1 MTRIHAWANIPS
13 LAHIQAHLA
22 QHPDSQHLIFCLP
35 DNHVIPPWQPEN
47 EQQHALAQ
55 AWQEATRCLV
65 YDAVNY
71 IRQWQPETDLWLLP
85 PHAASHLHEH
95 FPQPEN
101 IIWHTAPIAQ
111 QPAQPLKAWQQPPQ
125 RQPCPFVQIS
135 DLGIKGDAAAQRAR
149 LKTQFP
155 PHVLIIG
162 AGIAGAAT
170 AHECATRGARVTVL
184 EAHAPA
190 QAASGNQQGLLYAKI
205 SPHATAQTE
214 LLLAGYGYTR
224 RLLQRLFPQQQ
235 NWGASGVLHLNHNES
250 ETQRNAQ
257 LAQNP
262 HYQHLYRP
270 VSPAQASQIA
280 GIPIAQSGLYWQQGA
295 WLNPPA
301 LIHALLRHPNITL
314 HRHTPAHSIHHSG
327 EQWHVHTPNGI
338 FSGSHIVFCTGA
350 DNAHTPIIQHYP
362 FQIIRGQ
369 TSIAPATQGSL
380 KLKTALSAA
389 SYISPAWQGEHCYG
403 ATFAPNNPSRQWQH
417 ADEAANRQALAQLSP
432 YLAQQFADYYAAQP
446 IGQPENEFEPSS
458 NQPNH
463 LGSLKTQRQPE
474 NAQSEHNE
482 FQPNAAEPHFAH
494 LGSLKTSATS
504 FNEANAQRQPE
515 NQHNELPQSQSNPNH
530 LGSLKMS
537 EANFGEAKTSATN
550 SNEAQSHPQKQP
562 ENEFDPIPN
571 QPTHSSSL
579 KPNAAN
585 PNKTHPKGHTAI
597 RCDCHDHLPA
607 VGAISDPAALR
618 TTYAAYAL
626 DKNYRV
632 ATPCPYLPNAYTN
645 TAHGSRGL
653 ATAPICAA
661 EIAAQICHT
670 PRPLSERLRQALNPN
685 RLIIRQ
691 IIRSKT

>member
-1 MTRIHAWANIPS
+1 MRPHRTHHDMTHHTHAWANIPT
-13 LAHIQAHLA
+13 LAQIQSHLA
-22 QHPDSQHLIFCLP
+22 AHPDSRHLIFCLP
-35 DNHVIPPWQPEN
+35 ANHVIPQWQPEN
-47 EQQHALAQ
+47 EQQQPLAQ
-55 AWQEATRCLV
+55 AWQEATRCLAH
-65 YDAVNY
+65 DAVNY

-85 PHAASHLHEH
+85 PYAARHLHEH

-101 IIWHTAPIAQ
+101 IIWHTPPVAQ
-111 QPAQPLKAWQQPPQ
+111 QPAPPRQAWQQPPT
-125 RQPCPFVQIS
+125 RQS
-135 DLGIKGDAAAQRAR
+135 ETNTTAQ
-149 LKTQFP
+149 

-190 QAASGNQQGLLYAKI
+190 QAASGNRQGLLYAKI
-205 SPHATAQTE
+205 SPHPTAQTE

-224 RLLQRLFPQQQ
+224 RLLQRLLPMQQS
-235 NWGASGVLHLNHNES
+235 WGASGVLHLNHNPS

-257 LAQNP
+257 LAQNQ

-280 GIPIAQSGLYWQQGA
+280 GIPIAQSGLYWQHGA

-314 HRHTPAHSIHHSG
+314 HPHTKAQSIHHSG
-327 EQWHVHTPNGI
+327 NQWHVHTPNGI

-369 TSIAPATQGSL
+369 TSIAPATKGSL

-403 ATFAPNNPSRQWQH
+403 ATFAPNNPSRDWH
-417 ADEAANRQALAQLSP
+417 AEDEARNRQALAQLSP
-432 YLAQQFADYYAAQP
+432 YLAQQFADYYAAHP
-446 IGQPENEFEPSS
+446 IRQPENECSEFRQNVNEPS
-458 NQPNH
+458 H
-463 LGSLKTQRQPE
+463 DYLGSLKTQRQPE
-474 NAQSEHNE
+474 NEYNKFPRNQTPCKPNQAQ
-482 FQPNAAEPHFAH
+482 
-494 LGSLKTSATS
+494 
-504 FNEANAQRQPE
+504 AQLLRQPE
-515 NQHNELPQSQSNPNH
+515 NER
-530 LGSLKMS
+530 
-537 EANFGEAKTSATN
+537 
-550 SNEAQSHPQKQP
+550 
-562 ENEFDPIPN
+562 NEFP
-571 QPTHSSSL
+571 Q
-579 KPNAAN
+579 
-585 PNKTHPKGHTAI
+585 KGHTAT

-607 VGAISDPAALR
+607 VGAISNPTALR

-626 DKNYRV
+626 DKNYRI
-632 ATPCPYLPNAYTN
+632 ATPSPDLPNAN
-645 TAHGSRGL
+645 ANPPHRSRGL
-653 ATAPICAA
+653 ATAPLCAA

-691 IIRSKT
+691 IIRSKTNPQPQP

>member
-1 MTRIHAWANIPS
+1 MTHPIHAWANIPS
-13 LAHIQAHLA
+13 LAQIQTHLA
-22 QHPDSQHLIFCLP
+22 AHPNSQHLIFCLP
-35 DNHVIPPWQPEN
+35 ANHVIPQWQPEN
-47 EQQHALAQ
+47 PSQQPLAQ
-55 AWQEATRCLV
+55 AWQEATRCLAH
-65 YDAVNY
+65 DAVNY

-95 FPQPEN
+95 FPQPEH
-101 IIWHTAPIAQ
+101 IIWHTPPIAQ
-111 QPAQPLKAWQQPPQ
+111 QPAQPLKAWQQPPA
-125 RQPCPFVQIS
+125 RQPETDTTAP
-135 DLGIKGDAAAQRAR
+135 L
-149 LKTQFP
+149 
-155 PHVLIIG
+155 HVIIIG

-205 SPHATAQTE
+205 SPHLTAQTE
-214 LLLAGYGYTR
+214 LLFAGYGYTR

-257 LAQNP
+257 LAQNQ

-270 VSPAQASQIA
+270 VSAAQASQIA

-314 HRHTPAHSIHHSG
+314 HRHTPAQSIHHSHN
-327 EQWHVHTPNGI
+327 QWHVHTPSGI

-350 DNAHTPIIQHYP
+350 DNAHTPLIRHYP

-403 ATFAPNNPSRQWQH
+403 ATFAPNNPSRDWH
-417 ADEAANRQALAQLSP
+417 AEDEVRNRQALTQLSP
-432 YLAQQFADYYAAQP
+432 YLAQQFADYYAAHP
-446 IGQPENEFEPSS
+446 IRQPENERSEFQS
-458 NQPNH
+458 NQNEYNEFPHNSNEPNH
-463 LGSLKTQRQPE
+463 
-474 NAQSEHNE
+474 
-482 FQPNAAEPHFAH
+482 AH
-494 LGSLKTSATS
+494 LGSLKTSTANPSEAQTQPLGQPENQY
-504 FNEANAQRQPE
+504 NEFPQSQSNLPHLGSLETQRQPE
-515 NQHNELPQSQSNPNH
+515 NEYNEFQSNQNEYNEFPHNSNEPSHAH
-530 LGSLKMS
+530 LGSLKTS
-537 EANFGEAKTSATN
+537 TANP
-550 SNEAQSHPQKQP
+550 NETQTHPQRQP
-562 ENEFDPIPN
+562 EN
-571 QPTHSSSL
+571 
-579 KPNAAN
+579 KPNEFRRSQN
-585 PNKTHPKGHTAI
+585 EYNKFTQKGHTAT

-607 VGAISDPAALR
+607 VGAISDPTALR

-626 DKNYRV
+626 DKNYRI

-653 ATAPICAA
+653 ATAPLCAA

>member
-1 MTRIHAWANIPS
+1 MRPHRTHHDMTHHTHAWANIPT
-13 LAHIQAHLA
+13 LAQIQSHLA
-22 QHPDSQHLIFCLP
+22 AHPDSRHLIFCLP
-35 DNHVIPPWQPEN
+35 ANHVIPQWQPEN
-47 EQQHALAQ
+47 EQQQPLAQ
-55 AWQEATRCLV
+55 AWQEATRCLAH
-65 YDAVNY
+65 DAVNY

-85 PHAASHLHEH
+85 PYAARHLHEH

-101 IIWHTAPIAQ
+101 IIWHTPPVAQ
-111 QPAQPLKAWQQPPQ
+111 QPAPPRQAWQQPPT
-125 RQPCPFVQIS
+125 RQS
-135 DLGIKGDAAAQRAR
+135 ETNTTAQ
-149 LKTQFP
+149 

-190 QAASGNQQGLLYAKI
+190 QAASGNRQGLLYAKI
-205 SPHATAQTE
+205 SPHPTAQTE

-224 RLLQRLFPQQQ
+224 RLLQRLLPMQQS
-235 NWGASGVLHLNHNES
+235 WGASGVLHLNHNPS

-257 LAQNP
+257 LAQNQ

-280 GIPIAQSGLYWQQGA
+280 GIPIAQSGLYWQHGA

-314 HRHTPAHSIHHSG
+314 HPHTKAQSIHHSG
-327 EQWHVHTPNGI
+327 NQWHVHTPNGI

-369 TSIAPATQGSL
+369 TSIAPATKGSL

-403 ATFAPNNPSRQWQH
+403 ATFAPNNPSRDWH
-417 ADEAANRQALAQLSP
+417 AEDEARNRQALAQLSP
-432 YLAQQFADYYAAQP
+432 YLAQQFADYYAAHP
-446 IGQPENEFEPSS
+446 IRQPENECSEFRQNVNEPS
-458 NQPNH
+458 H
-463 LGSLKTQRQPE
+463 DYLGSLKTQRQPE
-474 NAQSEHNE
+474 NEYNKFPRNQTPCKPNQAQ
-482 FQPNAAEPHFAH
+482 
-494 LGSLKTSATS
+494 
-504 FNEANAQRQPE
+504 AQLLRQPE
-515 NQHNELPQSQSNPNH
+515 NER
-530 LGSLKMS
+530 
-537 EANFGEAKTSATN
+537 
-550 SNEAQSHPQKQP
+550 
-562 ENEFDPIPN
+562 NEFP
-571 QPTHSSSL
+571 Q
-579 KPNAAN
+579 
-585 PNKTHPKGHTAI
+585 KGHTAT

-607 VGAISDPAALR
+607 VGAISNPTALR

-626 DKNYRV
+626 DKNYRI
-632 ATPCPYLPNAYTN
+632 ATPCPYLPNAYAN

-661 EIAAQICHT
+661 EIAAQICHA

-691 IIRSKT
+691 IIRSKNHP

>member
-1 MTRIHAWANIPS
+1 MRPHRTHHDMTHHTHAWANIPT
-13 LAHIQAHLA
+13 LAQIQSHLA
-22 QHPDSQHLIFCLP
+22 AHPDSRHLIFCLP
-35 DNHVIPPWQPEN
+35 ANHVIPQWQPEN
-47 EQQHALAQ
+47 EQQQPLAQ
-55 AWQEATRCLV
+55 AWQEATRCLAH
-65 YDAVNY
+65 DAVNY

-85 PHAASHLHEH
+85 PYAARHLHEH

-101 IIWHTAPIAQ
+101 IIWHTPPVAQ
-111 QPAQPLKAWQQPPQ
+111 QPAPPRQAWQQPPT
-125 RQPCPFVQIS
+125 RQS
-135 DLGIKGDAAAQRAR
+135 ETNTTAQ
-149 LKTQFP
+149 

-205 SPHATAQTE
+205 SPHPTAQTE

-224 RLLQRLFPQQQ
+224 RLLQRLLPMQQS
-235 NWGASGVLHLNHNES
+235 WGASGVLHLNHNPS

-257 LAQNP
+257 LAQNQ

-280 GIPIAQSGLYWQQGA
+280 GIPIAQSGLYWQHGA

-314 HRHTPAHSIHHSG
+314 HPHTKAQSIHHSG
-327 EQWHVHTPNGI
+327 NQWHVHTPNGI

-369 TSIAPATQGSL
+369 TSIAPATKGSL

-403 ATFAPNNPSRQWQH
+403 ATFAPNNPSRDWQTE
-417 ADEAANRQALAQLSP
+417 DEARNRQALAQLSP
-432 YLAQQFADYYAAQP
+432 YLAQQFADYYAAHP
-446 IGQPENEFEPSS
+446 IRQPENECSEFRQNVNEPS
-458 NQPNH
+458 H
-463 LGSLKTQRQPE
+463 DYLGSLKTQRQPE
-474 NAQSEHNE
+474 NEYNKFPRNQTPCKPNQAQ
-482 FQPNAAEPHFAH
+482 
-494 LGSLKTSATS
+494 
-504 FNEANAQRQPE
+504 AQLLRQPE
-515 NQHNELPQSQSNPNH
+515 NER
-530 LGSLKMS
+530 
-537 EANFGEAKTSATN
+537 
-550 SNEAQSHPQKQP
+550 
-562 ENEFDPIPN
+562 NEFP
-571 QPTHSSSL
+571 Q
-579 KPNAAN
+579 
-585 PNKTHPKGHTAI
+585 KGHTAT

-607 VGAISDPAALR
+607 VGAISNPTALR

-626 DKNYRV
+626 DKNYRI
-632 ATPCPYLPNAYTN
+632 ATPCPYLPNAYAN

-653 ATAPICAA
+653 ATAPLCAA

-691 IIRSKT
+691 IIRSKTNPQPQP

>member
-1 MTRIHAWANIPS
+1 MRSHRTHHDMTHHTHAWANIPS
-13 LAHIQAHLA
+13 LAQIQAHLTA
-22 QHPDSQHLIFCLP
+22 HPDSRHLIFCLP
-35 DNHVIPPWQPEN
+35 ANHVIPQWQPEN
-47 EQQHALAQ
+47 EQQQPLAQ
-55 AWQEATRCLV
+55 AWQEATRCLAH
-65 YDAVNY
+65 DAVNY

-85 PHAASHLHEH
+85 PYAARHLHEH

-101 IIWHTAPIAQ
+101 IIWHTPPVAQ
-111 QPAQPLKAWQQPPQ
+111 QPAPPRQAWQQPPT
-125 RQPCPFVQIS
+125 RQS
-135 DLGIKGDAAAQRAR
+135 ETNTTAQ
-149 LKTQFP
+149 

-190 QAASGNQQGLLYAKI
+190 QAASGNRQGLLYAKI
-205 SPHATAQTE
+205 SPHPTAQTE

-224 RLLQRLFPQQQ
+224 RLLQRLLPMQQS
-235 NWGASGVLHLNHNES
+235 WGASGVLHLNHNPS

-257 LAQNP
+257 LAQNQ

-280 GIPIAQSGLYWQQGA
+280 GIPIAQSGLYWQHGA

-314 HRHTPAHSIHHSG
+314 HPHTKAQSIHHSG
-327 EQWHVHTPNGI
+327 NQWHVHTPNGI

-369 TSIAPATQGSL
+369 TSIAPATKGSL

-403 ATFAPNNPSRQWQH
+403 ATFSPNNPSRDWH
-417 ADEAANRQALAQLSP
+417 AEDEARNRQALAQLSP
-432 YLAQQFADYYAAQP
+432 YLAQQFADYYAAHP
-446 IGQPENEFEPSS
+446 IRQPENECSEFRQNVNEPS
-458 NQPNH
+458 H
-463 LGSLKTQRQPE
+463 DYLGSLKTQRQPE
-474 NAQSEHNE
+474 NEYNKFPRNQTPCKPNQAQ
-482 FQPNAAEPHFAH
+482 
-494 LGSLKTSATS
+494 
-504 FNEANAQRQPE
+504 AQLLRQPE
-515 NQHNELPQSQSNPNH
+515 NER
-530 LGSLKMS
+530 
-537 EANFGEAKTSATN
+537 
-550 SNEAQSHPQKQP
+550 
-562 ENEFDPIPN
+562 NEFP
-571 QPTHSSSL
+571 Q
-579 KPNAAN
+579 
-585 PNKTHPKGHTAI
+585 KGHTAT

-607 VGAISDPAALR
+607 VGAISNPTALR

-626 DKNYRV
+626 DKNYRI
-632 ATPCPYLPNAYTN
+632 ATPCPYLPNAYAN

-653 ATAPICAA
+653 ATAPLCAA

-691 IIRSKT
+691 IIRSKTNPQPQP

>member
-1 MTRIHAWANIPS
+1 MRPHRTHHDMTHHTHAWANIPT
-13 LAHIQAHLA
+13 LAQIQSHLA
-22 QHPDSQHLIFCLP
+22 AHPDSRHLIFCLP
-35 DNHVIPPWQPEN
+35 ANHVIPQWQPEN
-47 EQQHALAQ
+47 EQQQPLAQ
-55 AWQEATRCLV
+55 AWQEATRCLAH
-65 YDAVNY
+65 DAVNY

-95 FPQPEN
+95 FPQPEH
-101 IIWHTAPIAQ
+101 IIWHTPPIAQ
-111 QPAQPLKAWQQPPQ
+111 QPAPPLQAWQQPPT
-125 RQPCPFVQIS
+125 RQPETDTTAP
-135 DLGIKGDAAAQRAR
+135 L
-149 LKTQFP
+149 
-155 PHVLIIG
+155 HVIIIG

-184 EAHAPA
+184 EAHAHA

-205 SPHATAQTE
+205 SPHLTAQTE

-224 RLLQRLFPQQQ
+224 RLLQRLLPQQQ
-235 NWGASGVLHLNHNES
+235 SWGASGVLHLNHNES

-257 LAQNP
+257 LAQNQ

-301 LIHALLRHPNITL
+301 LIRTLLRHPNITL
-314 HRHTPAHSIHHSG
+314 HSHTKAQSIHHSSN
-327 EQWHVHTPNGI
+327 QWHVRTPNGI

-403 ATFAPNNPSRQWQH
+403 ATFAPNNPSQDWH
-417 ADEAANRQALAQLSP
+417 AEDEASNRQALAQLSP
-432 YLAQQFADYYAAQP
+432 YLAQEFADYYAAHP
-446 IGQPENEFEPSS
+446 IRQPENECSEFRQNVNEPS
-458 NQPNH
+458 H
-463 LGSLKTQRQPE
+463 DYLGSLKTQRQPE
-474 NAQSEHNE
+474 NECNE
-482 FQPNAAEPHFAH
+482 FPQNQIAQNAFQSNSNEPNHAH
-494 LGSLKTSATS
+494 LGSLKTNTANP
-504 FNEANAQRQPE
+504 NETQTHPQRQPE
-515 NQHNELPQSQSNPNH
+515 NERSEFRRSQNEY
-530 LGSLKMS
+530 
-537 EANFGEAKTSATN
+537 
-550 SNEAQSHPQKQP
+550 
-562 ENEFDPIPN
+562 
-571 QPTHSSSL
+571 
-579 KPNAAN
+579 
-585 PNKTHPKGHTAI
+585 NKFTQKGHTAT

-607 VGAISDPAALR
+607 VGAISDPTALR

-626 DKNYRV
+626 DKNYRI

-653 ATAPICAA
+653 ATAPLCAA

-691 IIRSKT
+691 IVRGKK

>member
-1 MTRIHAWANIPS
+1 MHPHRTHHDMTHHTHAWANIPT
-13 LAHIQAHLA
+13 LAQIQSHLA
-22 QHPDSQHLIFCLP
+22 AHPDSRHLIFCLP
-35 DNHVIPPWQPEN
+35 ANHVIPQWQPEN
-47 EQQHALAQ
+47 EQQQPLAQ
-55 AWQEATRCLV
+55 AWQEATRCLAH
-65 YDAVNY
+65 DAVNY

-85 PHAASHLHEH
+85 PYAARHLHEH

-101 IIWHTAPIAQ
+101 IIWHTPPVAQ
-111 QPAQPLKAWQQPPQ
+111 QPAPPRQAWQQPPT
-125 RQPCPFVQIS
+125 RQS
-135 DLGIKGDAAAQRAR
+135 ETNTTAQ
-149 LKTQFP
+149 

-190 QAASGNQQGLLYAKI
+190 QAASGNRQGLLYAKI
-205 SPHATAQTE
+205 SPHPTAQTE

-224 RLLQRLFPQQQ
+224 RLLQRLLPMQQS
-235 NWGASGVLHLNHNES
+235 WGASGVLHLNHNPS

-257 LAQNP
+257 LAQNQ

-280 GIPIAQSGLYWQQGA
+280 GIPIAQSGLYWQHGA

-314 HRHTPAHSIHHSG
+314 HPHTKAQSIHHSG
-327 EQWHVHTPNGI
+327 NQWHVHTPNGI

-369 TSIAPATQGSL
+369 TSIAPATKGSL

-403 ATFAPNNPSRQWQH
+403 ATFAPNNPSRDWH
-417 ADEAANRQALAQLSP
+417 AEDEARNRQALAQLSP
-432 YLAQQFADYYAAQP
+432 YLAQQFADYYAAHP
-446 IGQPENEFEPSS
+446 IRQPENECSEFRQNVNEPS
-458 NQPNH
+458 H
-463 LGSLKTQRQPE
+463 DYLGSLKTQRQPE
-474 NAQSEHNE
+474 NEYNKFPRNQTPCKPNQAQ
-482 FQPNAAEPHFAH
+482 
-494 LGSLKTSATS
+494 
-504 FNEANAQRQPE
+504 AQLLRQPE
-515 NQHNELPQSQSNPNH
+515 NER
-530 LGSLKMS
+530 
-537 EANFGEAKTSATN
+537 
-550 SNEAQSHPQKQP
+550 
-562 ENEFDPIPN
+562 NEFP
-571 QPTHSSSL
+571 Q
-579 KPNAAN
+579 
-585 PNKTHPKGHTAI
+585 KGHTAT

-607 VGAISDPAALR
+607 VGAISNPTALR

-626 DKNYRV
+626 DKNYRI
-632 ATPCPYLPNAYTN
+632 ATPCPYLPNAYAN

-653 ATAPICAA
+653 ATAPLCAA

-691 IIRSKT
+691 IIRSKTNPQPQP

>member
-1 MTRIHAWANIPS
+1 MRPHRTHHDMTRHTHAWANIPT
-13 LAHIQAHLA
+13 LAQIQNHLA
-22 QHPDSQHLIFCLP
+22 AHPDSRHLIFCLP
-35 DNHVIPPWQPEN
+35 ANHVIPQWQPEN
-47 EQQHALAQ
+47 EQQQPLAQ
-55 AWQEATRCLV
+55 AWQEATRCLAH
-65 YDAVNY
+65 DAVNY

-85 PHAASHLHEH
+85 PYAARHLHEH

-101 IIWHTAPIAQ
+101 IIWHTPPVAQ
-111 QPAQPLKAWQQPPQ
+111 QPAPPRQAWQQPPT
-125 RQPCPFVQIS
+125 RQS
-135 DLGIKGDAAAQRAR
+135 ETNTTAQ
-149 LKTQFP
+149 

-190 QAASGNQQGLLYAKI
+190 QAASGNRQGLLYAKI
-205 SPHATAQTE
+205 SPHPTAQTE

-224 RLLQRLFPQQQ
+224 RLLQRLLPMQQS
-235 NWGASGVLHLNHNES
+235 WGASGVLHLNHNPS

-280 GIPIAQSGLYWQQGA
+280 GIPIAQSGLYWQHGA

-314 HRHTPAHSIHHSG
+314 HTHTPAQSIHHSHN
-327 EQWHVHTPNGI
+327 QWHVHTPNGI

-369 TSIAPATQGSL
+369 TSIAPATKGSL

-403 ATFAPNNPSRQWQH
+403 ATFAPNNPSRDWH
-417 ADEAANRQALAQLSP
+417 AEDEACNRQALAQLSP
-432 YLAQQFADYYAAQP
+432 YLAQQFADYYAAHP
-446 IGQPENEFEPSS
+446 IRQPENERSKFRRSQNECNEFPQ
-458 NQPNH
+458 NPN
-463 LGSLKTQRQPE
+463 TQ
-474 NAQSEHNE
+474 NE
-482 FQPNAAEPHFAH
+482 FQQNADKPSHAH
-494 LGSLKTSATS
+494 LGSLKTSGAHS
-504 FNEANAQRQPE
+504 NEAQPHPPLRQPE
-515 NQHNELPQSQSNPNH
+515 NEY
-530 LGSLKMS
+530 
-537 EANFGEAKTSATN
+537 
-550 SNEAQSHPQKQP
+550 
-562 ENEFDPIPN
+562 
-571 QPTHSSSL
+571 
-579 KPNAAN
+579 
-585 PNKTHPKGHTAI
+585 NKFPPKGHTAT

-607 VGAISDPAALR
+607 VGAISDPTALR

-626 DKNYRV
+626 DKNYRI

-653 ATAPICAA
+653 ATAPLCAA
-661 EIAAQICHT
+661 QIAAQICHT
-670 PRPLSERLRQALNPN
+670 PRPLSEPLRQALNPN

-691 IIRSKT
+691 IIRSKTNPQPHTQP

>member
-1 MTRIHAWANIPS
+1 MRPHRTHHDMTHHTHAWANIPT
-13 LAHIQAHLA
+13 LAQIQSHLA
-22 QHPDSQHLIFCLP
+22 AHPDSRHLIFCLP
-35 DNHVIPPWQPEN
+35 ANHVIPQWQAAAPS
-47 EQQHALAQ
+47 QHALAQ
-55 AWQEATRCLV
+55 AWQEATRCLAH
-65 YDAVNY
+65 DAVNY

-85 PHAASHLHEH
+85 PYAARHLHEH

-101 IIWHTAPIAQ
+101 IIWHTPPVAQ
-111 QPAQPLKAWQQPPQ
+111 QPAPPRQAWQQPPT
-125 RQPCPFVQIS
+125 RQS
-135 DLGIKGDAAAQRAR
+135 ETNTTAQ
-149 LKTQFP
+149 

-190 QAASGNQQGLLYAKI
+190 QAASGNRQGLLYAKI
-205 SPHATAQTE
+205 SPHPTAQTE

-224 RLLQRLFPQQQ
+224 RLLQRLLPMQQS
-235 NWGASGVLHLNHNES
+235 WGASGVLHLNHNPS

-257 LAQNP
+257 LAQNQ

-280 GIPIAQSGLYWQQGA
+280 GIPIAQSGLYWQHGA

-314 HRHTPAHSIHHSG
+314 HPHTKAQSIHHSG
-327 EQWHVHTPNGI
+327 NQWHVHTPNGI

-369 TSIAPATQGSL
+369 TSIAPATKGSL

-403 ATFAPNNPSRQWQH
+403 ATFAPNNPSRDWH
-417 ADEAANRQALAQLSP
+417 AEDEARNRQALAQLSP
-432 YLAQQFADYYAAQP
+432 YLAQQFADYYAAHP
-446 IGQPENEFEPSS
+446 IRQPENECSEFRQNVNEPS
-458 NQPNH
+458 H
-463 LGSLKTQRQPE
+463 DYLGSLKTQRQPE
-474 NAQSEHNE
+474 NEYNKFPRNQTPCKPNQAQ
-482 FQPNAAEPHFAH
+482 
-494 LGSLKTSATS
+494 
-504 FNEANAQRQPE
+504 AQLLRQPE
-515 NQHNELPQSQSNPNH
+515 NER
-530 LGSLKMS
+530 
-537 EANFGEAKTSATN
+537 
-550 SNEAQSHPQKQP
+550 
-562 ENEFDPIPN
+562 NEFP
-571 QPTHSSSL
+571 Q
-579 KPNAAN
+579 
-585 PNKTHPKGHTAI
+585 KGHTAT

-607 VGAISDPAALR
+607 VGAISNPTALR

-626 DKNYRV
+626 DKNYRI
-632 ATPCPYLPNAYTN
+632 ATPCPYLPNAYAN

-653 ATAPICAA
+653 ATAPLCAA

-691 IIRSKT
+691 IIRSKTNPQPQP

>member
-1 MTRIHAWANIPS
+1 MRSHRTHHDMTHHTHAWANIPS
-13 LAHIQAHLA
+13 LVQIQAHLTA
-22 QHPDSQHLIFCLP
+22 HPDSRHLIFCLP
-35 DNHVIPPWQPEN
+35 ANHVIPQWQPEN
-47 EQQHALAQ
+47 EQQQPLAQ
-55 AWQEATRCLV
+55 AWQEATRCLAH
-65 YDAVNY
+65 DAVNY

-85 PHAASHLHEH
+85 PYAARHLHEH

-101 IIWHTAPIAQ
+101 IIWHTPPVAQ
-111 QPAQPLKAWQQPPQ
+111 QPAPPRQAWQQPPT
-125 RQPCPFVQIS
+125 RQS
-135 DLGIKGDAAAQRAR
+135 ETNTTAQ
-149 LKTQFP
+149 

-190 QAASGNQQGLLYAKI
+190 QAASGNRQGLLYAKI
-205 SPHATAQTE
+205 SPHPTAQTE

-224 RLLQRLFPQQQ
+224 RLLQRLLPMQQS
-235 NWGASGVLHLNHNES
+235 WGASGVLHLNHNPS

-257 LAQNP
+257 LAQNQ

-280 GIPIAQSGLYWQQGA
+280 GIPIAQSGLYWQHGA

-314 HRHTPAHSIHHSG
+314 HPHTKAQSIHHSG
-327 EQWHVHTPNGI
+327 NQWHVHTPNGI

-369 TSIAPATQGSL
+369 TSIAPATKGSL

-403 ATFAPNNPSRQWQH
+403 ATFSPNNPSRDWH
-417 ADEAANRQALAQLSP
+417 AEDEARNRQALAQLSP
-432 YLAQQFADYYAAQP
+432 YLAQQFADYYAAHP
-446 IGQPENEFEPSS
+446 IRQPENECSEFRQNVNEPS
-458 NQPNH
+458 H
-463 LGSLKTQRQPE
+463 DYLGSLKTQRQPE
-474 NAQSEHNE
+474 NEYNKFPRNQTPCKPNQAQ
-482 FQPNAAEPHFAH
+482 
-494 LGSLKTSATS
+494 
-504 FNEANAQRQPE
+504 AQLLRQPE
-515 NQHNELPQSQSNPNH
+515 NER
-530 LGSLKMS
+530 
-537 EANFGEAKTSATN
+537 
-550 SNEAQSHPQKQP
+550 
-562 ENEFDPIPN
+562 NEFP
-571 QPTHSSSL
+571 Q
-579 KPNAAN
+579 
-585 PNKTHPKGHTAI
+585 KGHTAT

-626 DKNYRV
+626 DKNYRI

-653 ATAPICAA
+653 ATAPLC
-661 EIAAQICHT
+661 AAQIAAHICCT

-691 IIRSKT
+691 IIRSKTNPQPHTQS

>member
-1 MTRIHAWANIPS
+1 MRPHRTHHDMTHHTHAWANIPT
-13 LAHIQAHLA
+13 LAQIQNHLA
-22 QHPDSQHLIFCLP
+22 AHPDSRHLIFCLP
-35 DNHVIPPWQPEN
+35 ANHVIPQWQPEN
-47 EQQHALAQ
+47 GQQQPLAQ
-55 AWQEATRCLV
+55 AWQEATRCLAH
-65 YDAVNY
+65 DAVNY

-85 PHAASHLHEH
+85 PYAARHLHEH

-101 IIWHTAPIAQ
+101 IIWHTPPVAQ
-111 QPAQPLKAWQQPPQ
+111 QPAPPRQAWQQPPT
-125 RQPCPFVQIS
+125 RQS
-135 DLGIKGDAAAQRAR
+135 ETNTTAQ
-149 LKTQFP
+149 

-190 QAASGNQQGLLYAKI
+190 QAASGNRQGLLYAKI
-205 SPHATAQTE
+205 SPHPTAQTE

-224 RLLQRLFPQQQ
+224 RLLQRLLPMQQS
-235 NWGASGVLHLNHNES
+235 WGASGVLHLNHNPS

-257 LAQNP
+257 LAQNQ

-280 GIPIAQSGLYWQQGA
+280 GIPIAQSALYWQHGA

-314 HRHTPAHSIHHSG
+314 HPHTPAQSIHHSG
-327 EQWHVHTPNGI
+327 NQWHVHTPNGI

-369 TSIAPATQGSL
+369 TSIAPATKGSL

-403 ATFAPNNPSRQWQH
+403 ATFSPNNPSRDWH
-417 ADEAANRQALAQLSP
+417 AEDEARNRQALAQLSP
-432 YLAQQFADYYAAQP
+432 YLAQQFADYYAAHP
-446 IGQPENEFEPSS
+446 IRQPENECSEFRQNVNEPS
-458 NQPNH
+458 H
-463 LGSLKTQRQPE
+463 DYLGSLKTQRQPE
-474 NAQSEHNE
+474 NEYNKFPRNQTPCKPHQAQ
-482 FQPNAAEPHFAH
+482 
-494 LGSLKTSATS
+494 
-504 FNEANAQRQPE
+504 AQLLRQPE
-515 NQHNELPQSQSNPNH
+515 NDHNEC
-530 LGSLKMS
+530 
-537 EANFGEAKTSATN
+537 
-550 SNEAQSHPQKQP
+550 
-562 ENEFDPIPN
+562 
-571 QPTHSSSL
+571 
-579 KPNAAN
+579 
-585 PNKTHPKGHTAI
+585 HPKGHTAT

-626 DKNYRV
+626 DKNYRI
-632 ATPCPYLPNAYTN
+632 ATPCPYLPNAYAN

-653 ATAPICAA
+653 ATAPLCAA

-691 IIRSKT
+691 IIRSKTNPQPQP

>member
-1 MTRIHAWANIPS
+1 MRPHRTHHDMTHHTHAWANIPT
-13 LAHIQAHLA
+13 LAQIQSHLA
-22 QHPDSQHLIFCLP
+22 AHPDSRHLIFCLP
-35 DNHVIPPWQPEN
+35 ANHVIPQWQPEN
-47 EQQHALAQ
+47 EQQQPLAQ
-55 AWQEATRCLV
+55 AWQEATRCLAH
-65 YDAVNY
+65 DAVNY

-85 PHAASHLHEH
+85 PYAARHLHEH

-101 IIWHTAPIAQ
+101 IIWHTPPVAQ
-111 QPAQPLKAWQQPPQ
+111 QPAPPRQAWQQPPT
-125 RQPCPFVQIS
+125 RQS
-135 DLGIKGDAAAQRAR
+135 ETNTTAQ
-149 LKTQFP
+149 

-190 QAASGNQQGLLYAKI
+190 QAASGNRQGLLYAKI
-205 SPHATAQTE
+205 SPHPTAQTE

-224 RLLQRLFPQQQ
+224 RLLQRLLPMQQS
-235 NWGASGVLHLNHNES
+235 WGASGVLHLNHNPS

-257 LAQNP
+257 LAQNQ

-280 GIPIAQSGLYWQQGA
+280 GIPIAQSGLYWQHGA

-314 HRHTPAHSIHHSG
+314 HPHTKAQSIHHSG
-327 EQWHVHTPNGI
+327 NQWHVHTPNGI

-369 TSIAPATQGSL
+369 TSIAPATKGSL

-403 ATFAPNNPSRQWQH
+403 ATFSPNNPSRDWH
-417 ADEAANRQALAQLSP
+417 AEDEARNRQALAQLSP
-432 YLAQQFADYYAAQP
+432 YLAQQFADYYAAHP
-446 IGQPENEFEPSS
+446 IRQPENECSEFRQNVNEPS
-458 NQPNH
+458 H
-463 LGSLKTQRQPE
+463 DYLGSLKTQRQPE
-474 NAQSEHNE
+474 NEYNKFPRNQTPCKPNQAQ
-482 FQPNAAEPHFAH
+482 
-494 LGSLKTSATS
+494 
-504 FNEANAQRQPE
+504 AQLLRQPE
-515 NQHNELPQSQSNPNH
+515 NER
-530 LGSLKMS
+530 
-537 EANFGEAKTSATN
+537 
-550 SNEAQSHPQKQP
+550 
-562 ENEFDPIPN
+562 NEFP
-571 QPTHSSSL
+571 Q
-579 KPNAAN
+579 
-585 PNKTHPKGHTAI
+585 KGHTAT

-607 VGAISDPAALR
+607 VGAISNPTALR

-626 DKNYRV
+626 DKNYRI
-632 ATPCPYLPNAYTN
+632 ATPCPYLPNAYAN

-653 ATAPICAA
+653 ATAPLCAA

-691 IIRSKT
+691 IIRSKTNPQPQP

>member
-135 DLGIKGDAAAQRAR
+135 DLGIKGYAASQRAR
-149 LKTQFP
+149 LKTQSP

-224 RLLQRLFPQQQ
+224 RLLQHLFPQQQ
-235 NWGASGVLHLNHNES
+235 NWSASGVLHLNHNES

-270 VSPAQASQIA
+270 VSSAQASQIA

-369 TSIAPATQGSL
+369 TSIAPATEGSL

-403 ATFAPNNPSRQWQH
+403 ATFAPNNPSRLWQH

-446 IGQPENEFEPSS
+446 IGQPENEFEPSP
-458 NQPNH
+458 NQ
-463 LGSLKTQRQPE
+463 
-474 NAQSEHNE
+474 
-482 FQPNAAEPHFAH
+482 
-494 LGSLKTSATS
+494 
-504 FNEANAQRQPE
+504 
-515 NQHNELPQSQSNPNH
+515 PNH

-571 QPTHSSSL
+571 QPTHKSSL

-585 PNKTHPKGHTAI
+585 PNKTHPKGHTAT

-626 DKNYRV
+626 DKNYRI

>member
-135 DLGIKGDAAAQRAR
+135 DLGIKGYAAAQRAR
-149 LKTQFP
+149 LKTQSP

-184 EAHAPA
+184 EAHATA

-446 IGQPENEFEPSS
+446 IGQPENEFEPSP
-458 NQPNH
+458 NQ
-463 LGSLKTQRQPE
+463 
-474 NAQSEHNE
+474 
-482 FQPNAAEPHFAH
+482 
-494 LGSLKTSATS
+494 
-504 FNEANAQRQPE
+504 
-515 NQHNELPQSQSNPNH
+515 PNH

-585 PNKTHPKGHTAI
+585 PNKTHPKGHTAT

-626 DKNYRV
+626 DKNYRI

>member
-1 MTRIHAWANIPS
+1 MTPRIHAWASIPS
-13 LAHIQAHLA
+13 LAAIQAHLA
-22 QHPDSQHLIFCLP
+22 QYPDSQHLIFCLP
-35 DNHVIPPWQPEN
+35 ANHIIPQWQPEN
-47 EQQHALAQ
+47 ERSEFRRSQNEQSEFRRSQNEQNEFRRSQNATQQALAQ
-55 AWQEATRCLV
+55 AWQEATCCLV

-111 QPAQPLKAWQQPPQ
+111 QPAQPLKAWQQPPF

-135 DLGIKGDAAAQRAR
+135 DLGIKGYAAAQRAR
-149 LKTQFP
+149 LKTQSQ
-155 PHVLIIG
+155 PHVIIIG

-170 AHECATRGARVTVL
+170 AYECASRGARVTVL
-184 EAHAPA
+184 EASEPA

-205 SPHATAQTE
+205 SPHLTAQTE

-224 RLLQRLFPQQQ
+224 RLLKRLLPQQQ
-235 NWGASGVLHLNHNES
+235 SWRASGVLHLNHNES
-250 ETQRNAQ
+250 EAQRNAQ
-257 LAQNP
+257 LAQNQ

-270 VSPAQASQIA
+270 VSPSQASQIA
-280 GIPIAQSGLYWQQGA
+280 GIPIAQSGLYWQHGA

-301 LIHALLRHPNITL
+301 LICALLRQPNIAL
-314 HRHTPAHSIHHSG
+314 HQHTPAQSIHHRDG
-327 EQWHVHTPNGI
+327 QWHVQTPNGS

-350 DNAHTPIIQHYP
+350 DNEHIPIIQHYP

-369 TSIAPATQGSL
+369 TSVAPATEGSL

-403 ATFAPNNPSRQWQH
+403 ATFAPNDPSRNWQA
-417 ADEAANRQALAQLSP
+417 ADEARNRQELAQLSP
-432 YLAQQFADYYAAQP
+432 YLAQEFADYYAAHP
-446 IGQPENEFEPSS
+446 IRQPENERSEFRRSQNERNAFQQNPNS
-458 NQPNH
+458 NPNPTH
-463 LGSLKTQRQPE
+463 DSGSLKTQMQPE
-474 NAQSEHNE
+474 TQT
-482 FQPNAAEPHFAH
+482 PN
-494 LGSLKTSATS
+494 
-504 FNEANAQRQPE
+504 
-515 NQHNELPQSQSNPNH
+515 
-530 LGSLKMS
+530 
-537 EANFGEAKTSATN
+537 
-550 SNEAQSHPQKQP
+550 
-562 ENEFDPIPN
+562 
-571 QPTHSSSL
+571 
-579 KPNAAN
+579 
-585 PNKTHPKGHTAI
+585 HPKGHTAT

-607 VGAISDPAALR
+607 VGAISDPSALR
-618 TTYAAYAL
+618 QTYAAYAL
-626 DKNYRV
+626 DKNYRI
-632 ATPCPYLPNAYTN
+632 ATACPYLPNAYAN

-691 IIRSKT
+691 IVRGKK

>member
-1 MTRIHAWANIPS
+1 MEQTANIPCAPHRTHHDMTHHTHAWANIPT
-13 LAHIQAHLA
+13 LAQIQSHLA
-22 QHPDSQHLIFCLP
+22 AHPDSRHLIFCLP
-35 DNHVIPPWQPEN
+35 ANHVIPQWQAAAPS
-47 EQQHALAQ
+47 QHALAQ

-65 YDAVNY
+65 HDAVNY

-85 PHAASHLHEH
+85 PYAAHHLHEH

-101 IIWHTAPIAQ
+101 IIWHTPPVAQ
-111 QPAQPLKAWQQPPQ
+111 QPAPPRQAWQQPPT
-125 RQPCPFVQIS
+125 RQPETDTTAP
-135 DLGIKGDAAAQRAR
+135 L
-149 LKTQFP
+149 
-155 PHVLIIG
+155 HVIIIG

-205 SPHATAQTE
+205 SPHLTAQTE

-224 RLLQRLFPQQQ
+224 RLLQRLLPQQQ
-235 NWGASGVLHLNHNES
+235 SWGASGVLHLNHNPS

-257 LAQNP
+257 LAQNQ

-270 VSPAQASQIA
+270 VSPVQASQIA
-280 GIPIAQSGLYWQQGA
+280 GIPIAQSGLYWQHGA

-314 HRHTPAHSIHHSG
+314 HPHTPAQSIRHSG
-327 EQWHVHTPNGI
+327 NQWHVHTPNGI

-350 DNAHTPIIQHYP
+350 DNAHTPLIQHYP

-403 ATFAPNNPSRQWQH
+403 ATFSPNNPSRDWH
-417 ADEAANRQALAQLSP
+417 AEDEARNRQALAQLSP
-432 YLAQQFADYYAAQP
+432 YLAQQFADYYAAHP
-446 IGQPENEFEPSS
+446 IRQPENEC
-458 NQPNH
+458 
-463 LGSLKTQRQPE
+463 
-474 NAQSEHNE
+474 SE
-482 FQPNAAEPHFAH
+482 F
-494 LGSLKTSATS
+494 
-504 FNEANAQRQPE
+504 
-515 NQHNELPQSQSNPNH
+515 PQ
-530 LGSLKMS
+530 
-537 EANFGEAKTSATN
+537 
-550 SNEAQSHPQKQP
+550 
-562 ENEFDPIPN
+562 
-571 QPTHSSSL
+571 
-579 KPNAAN
+579 
-585 PNKTHPKGHTAI
+585 KGHTAI

-607 VGAISDPAALR
+607 VGAISNPTALR

-626 DKNYRV
+626 DKNYRI
-632 ATPCPYLPNAYTN
+632 ATPCPYLPNAYAN

-661 EIAAQICHT
+661 EIAAQICCT

-691 IIRSKT
+691 IIRSKTNPQPHTQP

>member
-1 MTRIHAWANIPS
+1 MRPHRTHHDMTHHTHAWANIPT
-13 LAHIQAHLA
+13 LAQIQSHLA
-22 QHPDSQHLIFCLP
+22 AHPDSRHLIFCLP
-35 DNHVIPPWQPEN
+35 ANHVIPQWQPEN
-47 EQQHALAQ
+47 EQQQPLAQ
-55 AWQEATRCLV
+55 AWQEATRCLAH
-65 YDAVNY
+65 DAVNY

-85 PHAASHLHEH
+85 PYAARHLHEH

-101 IIWHTAPIAQ
+101 IIWHTPPVAQ
-111 QPAQPLKAWQQPPQ
+111 QPAPPRQAWQQPPT
-125 RQPCPFVQIS
+125 RQS
-135 DLGIKGDAAAQRAR
+135 ETNTTAQ
-149 LKTQFP
+149 

-190 QAASGNQQGLLYAKI
+190 QAASGNRQGLLYAKI
-205 SPHATAQTE
+205 SPHPTAQTE

-224 RLLQRLFPQQQ
+224 RLLQRLLPMQQS
-235 NWGASGVLHLNHNES
+235 WGASGVLHLNHNPS

-257 LAQNP
+257 LAQNQ

-280 GIPIAQSGLYWQQGA
+280 GIPIAQSGLYWQHGA

-314 HRHTPAHSIHHSG
+314 HPHTKAQSIHHSG
-327 EQWHVHTPNGI
+327 NQWHVHTPNGI

-369 TSIAPATQGSL
+369 TSIAPATKGSL

-403 ATFAPNNPSRQWQH
+403 ATFAPNNPSRDWH
-417 ADEAANRQALAQLSP
+417 AEDEARNRQALAQLSP
-432 YLAQQFADYYAAQP
+432 YLAQQFADYYAAHP
-446 IGQPENEFEPSS
+446 IRQPENECSEFRQNVNEPS
-458 NQPNH
+458 H
-463 LGSLKTQRQPE
+463 DYLGSLKTQRQPE
-474 NAQSEHNE
+474 NEYNKFPRNQTPCKPNQAQ
-482 FQPNAAEPHFAH
+482 
-494 LGSLKTSATS
+494 
-504 FNEANAQRQPE
+504 AQLLRQPE
-515 NQHNELPQSQSNPNH
+515 NER
-530 LGSLKMS
+530 
-537 EANFGEAKTSATN
+537 
-550 SNEAQSHPQKQP
+550 
-562 ENEFDPIPN
+562 NEFP
-571 QPTHSSSL
+571 Q
-579 KPNAAN
+579 
-585 PNKTHPKGHTAI
+585 KGHTAT

-626 DKNYRV
+626 DKNYRI

-653 ATAPICAA
+653 ATAPLCAA

-691 IIRSKT
+691 IIRSKTNPQPQP

>member
-1 MTRIHAWANIPS
+1 MRPHRTHHDMTHHTHAWANIPT
-13 LAHIQAHLA
+13 LAQIQSHLA
-22 QHPDSQHLIFCLP
+22 AHPDSRHLIFCLP
-35 DNHVIPPWQPEN
+35 ANHVIPQWQPEN
-47 EQQHALAQ
+47 EQQQPLAQ
-55 AWQEATRCLV
+55 AWQEATRCLAH
-65 YDAVNY
+65 DAVNY

-85 PHAASHLHEH
+85 PYAARHLHEH

-101 IIWHTAPIAQ
+101 IIWHTPPVAQ
-111 QPAQPLKAWQQPPQ
+111 QPAPPRQAWQQPPT
-125 RQPCPFVQIS
+125 RQS
-135 DLGIKGDAAAQRAR
+135 ETNTTAQ
-149 LKTQFP
+149 

-190 QAASGNQQGLLYAKI
+190 QAASGNRQGLLYAKI
-205 SPHATAQTE
+205 SPHPTAQTE

-224 RLLQRLFPQQQ
+224 RLLQRLLPMQQS
-235 NWGASGVLHLNHNES
+235 WGASGVLHLNHNPS

-257 LAQNP
+257 LAQNQ

-280 GIPIAQSGLYWQQGA
+280 GIPIAQSGLYWQHGA

-314 HRHTPAHSIHHSG
+314 HPHTKAQSIHHSG
-327 EQWHVHTPNGI
+327 NQWHVHTPNGI

-350 DNAHTPIIQHYP
+350 DNAHTPLIQHYP

-403 ATFAPNNPSRQWQH
+403 ATFSPNNPSRDWH
-417 ADEAANRQALAQLSP
+417 AEDEARNRQALAQLSP
-432 YLAQQFADYYAAQP
+432 YLAQQFADYYAAHP
-446 IGQPENEFEPSS
+446 IRQPENKCSEFRRNVNEPS
-458 NQPNH
+458 H
-463 LGSLKTQRQPE
+463 DYLGSLKTQRQPE
-474 NAQSEHNE
+474 NEYNKFPRNQTPCEPNQAQ
-482 FQPNAAEPHFAH
+482 
-494 LGSLKTSATS
+494 
-504 FNEANAQRQPE
+504 AQLLRQPE
-515 NQHNELPQSQSNPNH
+515 NDHNEC
-530 LGSLKMS
+530 
-537 EANFGEAKTSATN
+537 
-550 SNEAQSHPQKQP
+550 
-562 ENEFDPIPN
+562 
-571 QPTHSSSL
+571 
-579 KPNAAN
+579 
-585 PNKTHPKGHTAI
+585 HPKGHTAT

-626 DKNYRV
+626 DKNYRI

-653 ATAPICAA
+653 ATAPLCAA
-661 EIAAQICHT
+661 EIAAQICCT

-691 IIRSKT
+691 IIRSKTNP

>member
-1 MTRIHAWANIPS
+1 MRPHRTHHDMTHHTHAWANIPT
-13 LAHIQAHLA
+13 LAQIQSHLA
-22 QHPDSQHLIFCLP
+22 AHPDSRHLIFCLP
-35 DNHVIPPWQPEN
+35 ANHVIPQWQAAAPS
-47 EQQHALAQ
+47 QHALAQ
-55 AWQEATRCLV
+55 AWQEATRCLAH
-65 YDAVNY
+65 DAVNY

-85 PHAASHLHEH
+85 PYAARHLHEH

-101 IIWHTAPIAQ
+101 IIWHTPPVAQ
-111 QPAQPLKAWQQPPQ
+111 QPAPPRQAWQQPPT
-125 RQPCPFVQIS
+125 RQS
-135 DLGIKGDAAAQRAR
+135 ETNTTAQ
-149 LKTQFP
+149 

-190 QAASGNQQGLLYAKI
+190 QAASGNRQGLLYAKI
-205 SPHATAQTE
+205 SPHPTAQTE

-224 RLLQRLFPQQQ
+224 RLLQRLLPMQQS
-235 NWGASGVLHLNHNES
+235 WGASGVLHLNHNPS

-257 LAQNP
+257 LAQNQ

-280 GIPIAQSGLYWQQGA
+280 GIPIAQRGLYWQHGA

-314 HRHTPAHSIHHSG
+314 HPHTKAQSIHHSG
-327 EQWHVHTPNGI
+327 NQWHVHTPNGI

-369 TSIAPATQGSL
+369 TSIAPATKGSL

-403 ATFAPNNPSRQWQH
+403 ATFAPNNPSRDWH
-417 ADEAANRQALAQLSP
+417 AEDEARNRQALAQLSP
-432 YLAQQFADYYAAQP
+432 YLAQQFADYYAAHP
-446 IGQPENEFEPSS
+446 IRQPENECSEFRQNVNEPS
-458 NQPNH
+458 H
-463 LGSLKTQRQPE
+463 DYLGSLKTQRQPE
-474 NAQSEHNE
+474 NEYNKFPRNQTPCKPNQAQ
-482 FQPNAAEPHFAH
+482 
-494 LGSLKTSATS
+494 
-504 FNEANAQRQPE
+504 AQLLRQPE
-515 NQHNELPQSQSNPNH
+515 NER
-530 LGSLKMS
+530 
-537 EANFGEAKTSATN
+537 
-550 SNEAQSHPQKQP
+550 
-562 ENEFDPIPN
+562 NEFP
-571 QPTHSSSL
+571 Q
-579 KPNAAN
+579 
-585 PNKTHPKGHTAI
+585 KGHTAT

-607 VGAISDPAALR
+607 VGAISNPTALR

-626 DKNYRV
+626 DKNYRI
-632 ATPCPYLPNAYTN
+632 ATPCPYLPNAYAN

-653 ATAPICAA
+653 ATAPLCAA

-691 IIRSKT
+691 IIRSKTNPQPHTQP

>member
-22 QHPDSQHLIFCLP
+22 QHPDSQHLIFCLT

-55 AWQEATRCLV
+55 AWQETTRCLV

-101 IIWHTAPIAQ
+101 IIWHTVPIAQ

-125 RQPCPFVQIS
+125 RQPYPFVQIS

-149 LKTQFP
+149 LKTQSP

-250 ETQRNAQ
+250 ETQRNTQ

-280 GIPIAQSGLYWQQGA
+280 GIPIAQNGLYWQQGA

-327 EQWHVHTPNGI
+327 EQWRVHTPNGI

-446 IGQPENEFEPSS
+446 IGQPENEFEP
-458 NQPNH
+458 
-463 LGSLKTQRQPE
+463 
-474 NAQSEHNE
+474 
-482 FQPNAAEPHFAH
+482 
-494 LGSLKTSATS
+494 
-504 FNEANAQRQPE
+504 
-515 NQHNELPQSQSNPNH
+515 
-530 LGSLKMS
+530 
-537 EANFGEAKTSATN
+537 
-550 SNEAQSHPQKQP
+550 
-562 ENEFDPIPN
+562 IPN

-585 PNKTHPKGHTAI
+585 PNKTHPKGHTAT

-626 DKNYRV
+626 DKNYRI

>member
-135 DLGIKGDAAAQRAR
+135 DLGIKGYAASQRAR
-149 LKTQFP
+149 LKTQSP

-224 RLLQRLFPQQQ
+224 RLLQHLFPQQQ
-235 NWGASGVLHLNHNES
+235 NWSASGVLHLNHNES

-270 VSPAQASQIA
+270 VSSAQASQIA

-403 ATFAPNNPSRQWQH
+403 ATFAPNNPSRLWQH

-446 IGQPENEFEPSS
+446 IGQPENEFEPSP
-458 NQPNH
+458 NQ
-463 LGSLKTQRQPE
+463 
-474 NAQSEHNE
+474 
-482 FQPNAAEPHFAH
+482 
-494 LGSLKTSATS
+494 
-504 FNEANAQRQPE
+504 
-515 NQHNELPQSQSNPNH
+515 PNH

-571 QPTHSSSL
+571 QPTHKSSL

-585 PNKTHPKGHTAI
+585 PNKTHPKGHTAT

-626 DKNYRV
+626 DKNYRI

-653 ATAPICAA
+653 ATAPLCAA

-691 IIRSKT
+691 IIRSKTNPQPHTQP

>member
-1 MTRIHAWANIPS
+1 MRPHRTHHDMTHHTHAWANIPT
-13 LAHIQAHLA
+13 LAQIQSHLA
-22 QHPDSQHLIFCLP
+22 AHPDSRHLIFCLP
-35 DNHVIPPWQPEN
+35 ANHVIPQWQPEN
-47 EQQHALAQ
+47 EQQQPLAQ
-55 AWQEATRCLV
+55 AWQEATRCLAH
-65 YDAVNY
+65 DAVNY

-85 PHAASHLHEH
+85 PYAARHLHEH

-101 IIWHTAPIAQ
+101 IIWHTPPVAQ
-111 QPAQPLKAWQQPPQ
+111 QPAPPRQAWQQPPT
-125 RQPCPFVQIS
+125 RQS
-135 DLGIKGDAAAQRAR
+135 ETNTTAQ
-149 LKTQFP
+149 

-190 QAASGNQQGLLYAKI
+190 QAASGNRQGLLYAKI
-205 SPHATAQTE
+205 SPHPTAQTE

-224 RLLQRLFPQQQ
+224 RLLQRLLPMQQS
-235 NWGASGVLHLNHNES
+235 WGASGVLHLNHNPS

-257 LAQNP
+257 LAQNQ

-280 GIPIAQSGLYWQQGA
+280 GIPIAQSGLYWQHGA

-314 HRHTPAHSIHHSG
+314 HPHTKAQSIHHSG
-327 EQWHVHTPNGI
+327 NQWHVHTPNGI

-369 TSIAPATQGSL
+369 TSIAPATKGSL

-403 ATFAPNNPSRQWQH
+403 ATFAPNNPSRDWH
-417 ADEAANRQALAQLSP
+417 AEDEARNRQALAQLSP
-432 YLAQQFADYYAAQP
+432 YLAQQFADYYAAHP
-446 IGQPENEFEPSS
+446 IRQPENECSEFRQNVNEPS
-458 NQPNH
+458 H
-463 LGSLKTQRQPE
+463 DYLGSLKTQRQPE
-474 NAQSEHNE
+474 NEYNKFPRNQTPCKPNQAQ
-482 FQPNAAEPHFAH
+482 
-494 LGSLKTSATS
+494 
-504 FNEANAQRQPE
+504 AQLLRQPE
-515 NQHNELPQSQSNPNH
+515 NER
-530 LGSLKMS
+530 
-537 EANFGEAKTSATN
+537 
-550 SNEAQSHPQKQP
+550 
-562 ENEFDPIPN
+562 NEFP
-571 QPTHSSSL
+571 Q
-579 KPNAAN
+579 
-585 PNKTHPKGHTAI
+585 KGHTAT

-607 VGAISDPAALR
+607 VGAISNPTALR

-626 DKNYRV
+626 DKNYRI
-632 ATPCPYLPNAYTN
+632 ATPCPYLPNAYAN

-653 ATAPICAA
+653 ATAPLCAA

-691 IIRSKT
+691 IIRSKTNPQPQP

>member
-1 MTRIHAWANIPS
+1 MTPRIHAWASIPS
-13 LAHIQAHLA
+13 LAAIQVHLA
-22 QHPDSQHLIFCLP
+22 QYPDSQHLIFCLP
-35 DNHVIPPWQPEN
+35 ENHIIPQWQPEN
-47 EQQHALAQ
+47 ERSEFRRSQNEQNEFQRSQNEQNEFQRSQNATQQALAQ
-55 AWQEATRCLV
+55 AWQEATCCLV

-111 QPAQPLKAWQQPPQ
+111 QPAQPLKAWQQPPF

-135 DLGIKGDAAAQRAR
+135 DLGIKGYAAAQRAR
-149 LKTQFP
+149 LKTQSQ
-155 PHVLIIG
+155 PHVIIIG

-170 AHECATRGARVTVL
+170 AYECASHGARVTVL
-184 EAHAPA
+184 EAGEPA

-205 SPHATAQTE
+205 SPHLTAQTE

-224 RLLQRLFPQQQ
+224 RLLQRLLPQQQ
-235 NWGASGVLHLNHNES
+235 SWCASGVLHLNHNES
-250 ETQRNAQ
+250 ETQRNAL
-257 LAQNP
+257 LAQNQ

-280 GIPIAQSGLYWQQGA
+280 GIPIAQSGLYWQHGV

-301 LIHALLRHPNITL
+301 LIRALLRQPNITL
-314 HRHTPAHSIHHSG
+314 HSHTPAQSIHHRDG
-327 EQWHVHTPNGI
+327 QWHVHTPNGI
-338 FSGSHIVFCTGA
+338 FTSSHIVFCTGA
-350 DNAHTPIIQHYP
+350 DNERTPIIQHYP

-369 TSIAPATQGSL
+369 TSIAPATEGSL

-403 ATFAPNNPSRQWQH
+403 ATFAPSDPSRNWQA
-417 ADEAANRQALAQLSP
+417 ADEACNRQEIAQLSP
-432 YLAQQFADYYAAQP
+432 YLAQEFADYYAAHP
-446 IGQPENEFEPSS
+446 IRQPENERSEFRRSQNERSEFSANQNSEP
-458 NQPNH
+458 NPIH
-463 LGSLKTQRQPE
+463 LSGSLKTQMQPE
-474 NAQSEHNE
+474 N
-482 FQPNAAEPHFAH
+482 
-494 LGSLKTSATS
+494 
-504 FNEANAQRQPE
+504 
-515 NQHNELPQSQSNPNH
+515 
-530 LGSLKMS
+530 
-537 EANFGEAKTSATN
+537 
-550 SNEAQSHPQKQP
+550 
-562 ENEFDPIPN
+562 
-571 QPTHSSSL
+571 
-579 KPNAAN
+579 
-585 PNKTHPKGHTAI
+585 HPKGHTAT

-607 VGAISDPAALR
+607 VGAISDPNALR

-626 DKNYRV
+626 DKNYRI
-632 ATPCPYLPNAYTN
+632 ATACPYLPNAYTN

-691 IIRSKT
+691 IVRGKK

>member
-1 MTRIHAWANIPS
+1 MRSHRTHHDMTHHTHAWANIPS
-13 LAHIQAHLA
+13 LVQIQAHLTA
-22 QHPDSQHLIFCLP
+22 HPDSRHLIFCLP
-35 DNHVIPPWQPEN
+35 ANHVIPQWQPEN
-47 EQQHALAQ
+47 EQQQPLAQ
-55 AWQEATRCLV
+55 AWQEATRCLAH
-65 YDAVNY
+65 DAVNY
-71 IRQWQPETDLWLLP
+71 IRQWQPETDLWLQP
-85 PHAASHLHEH
+85 PYAARHMHEH

-101 IIWHTAPIAQ
+101 IIWHTPPVAQ
-111 QPAQPLKAWQQPPQ
+111 QPAPPRQAWQQPPT
-125 RQPCPFVQIS
+125 RQS
-135 DLGIKGDAAAQRAR
+135 ETNTTAQ
-149 LKTQFP
+149 

-190 QAASGNQQGLLYAKI
+190 QAASGNRQGLLYAKI
-205 SPHATAQTE
+205 SPHPTAQTE

-224 RLLQRLFPQQQ
+224 RLLQRLLPMQQS
-235 NWGASGVLHLNHNES
+235 WGASGVLHLNHNPS

-257 LAQNP
+257 LAQNQ

-280 GIPIAQSGLYWQQGA
+280 GIPIAQSGLYWQHGA

-314 HRHTPAHSIHHSG
+314 HPHTKAQSIHHSG
-327 EQWHVHTPNGI
+327 NQWHVHTPNGI

-369 TSIAPATQGSL
+369 TSIAPATKGSL

-403 ATFAPNNPSRQWQH
+403 ATFSPNNPSRDWH
-417 ADEAANRQALAQLSP
+417 AEDEARNRQALAQLSP
-432 YLAQQFADYYAAQP
+432 YLAQQFADYYAAHP
-446 IGQPENEFEPSS
+446 IRQPENECSEFRQNVNEPS
-458 NQPNH
+458 H
-463 LGSLKTQRQPE
+463 DYLGSLKTQRQPE
-474 NAQSEHNE
+474 NEYNKFPRNQTPCKPNQAQ
-482 FQPNAAEPHFAH
+482 
-494 LGSLKTSATS
+494 
-504 FNEANAQRQPE
+504 AQLLRQPE
-515 NQHNELPQSQSNPNH
+515 NER
-530 LGSLKMS
+530 
-537 EANFGEAKTSATN
+537 
-550 SNEAQSHPQKQP
+550 
-562 ENEFDPIPN
+562 NEFP
-571 QPTHSSSL
+571 Q
-579 KPNAAN
+579 
-585 PNKTHPKGHTAI
+585 KGHTAT

-607 VGAISDPAALR
+607 VGAISNPTALR

-626 DKNYRV
+626 DKNYRI
-632 ATPCPYLPNAYTN
+632 ATPCPYLPNAYAN

-691 IIRSKT
+691 IIRSKTNPQPQP

>member
-1 MTRIHAWANIPS
+1 MRPHRTHHDMTHHTHAWANIPT
-13 LAHIQAHLA
+13 LAQIQSHLA
-22 QHPDSQHLIFCLP
+22 AHPDSRHLIFCLP
-35 DNHVIPPWQPEN
+35 ANHVIPQWQPEN
-47 EQQHALAQ
+47 EQQQPLAQ
-55 AWQEATRCLV
+55 AWQDPPRSWARESFTS
-65 YDAVNY
+65 

-85 PHAASHLHEH
+85 PYAARHLHEH

-101 IIWHTAPIAQ
+101 IIWHTPPVAQ
-111 QPAQPLKAWQQPPQ
+111 QPAPPRQAWQQPPT
-125 RQPCPFVQIS
+125 RQS
-135 DLGIKGDAAAQRAR
+135 ETNTTAQ
-149 LKTQFP
+149 

-190 QAASGNQQGLLYAKI
+190 QAASGNRQGLLYAKI
-205 SPHATAQTE
+205 SPHPTAQTE

-224 RLLQRLFPQQQ
+224 RLLQRLLPMQQS
-235 NWGASGVLHLNHNES
+235 WGASGVLHLNHNPS

-257 LAQNP
+257 LAQNQ

-280 GIPIAQSGLYWQQGA
+280 GIPIAQSGLYWQHGA

-314 HRHTPAHSIHHSG
+314 HPHTKAQSIHHSG
-327 EQWHVHTPNGI
+327 NQWHVHTPNGI

-369 TSIAPATQGSL
+369 TSIAPATKGSL

-403 ATFAPNNPSRQWQH
+403 ATFAPNNPSRDWH
-417 ADEAANRQALAQLSP
+417 AEDEARNRQALAQLSP
-432 YLAQQFADYYAAQP
+432 YLAQQFADYYAAHP
-446 IGQPENEFEPSS
+446 IRQPENECSEFRQNVNEPS
-458 NQPNH
+458 H
-463 LGSLKTQRQPE
+463 DYLGSLKTQRQPE
-474 NAQSEHNE
+474 NEYNKFPRNQTPCKPNQAQ
-482 FQPNAAEPHFAH
+482 
-494 LGSLKTSATS
+494 
-504 FNEANAQRQPE
+504 AQLLRQPE
-515 NQHNELPQSQSNPNH
+515 NER
-530 LGSLKMS
+530 
-537 EANFGEAKTSATN
+537 
-550 SNEAQSHPQKQP
+550 
-562 ENEFDPIPN
+562 NEFP
-571 QPTHSSSL
+571 Q
-579 KPNAAN
+579 
-585 PNKTHPKGHTAI
+585 KGHTAT

-607 VGAISDPAALR
+607 VGAISNPTALR

-626 DKNYRV
+626 DKNYRI
-632 ATPCPYLPNAYTN
+632 ATPCPYLPNAYAN

-653 ATAPICAA
+653 ATAPLCAA

-691 IIRSKT
+691 IIRSKTNPQPQP

>member
-1 MTRIHAWANIPS
+1 MAHPIHAWANIPT
-13 LAHIQAHLA
+13 LAQIQTHLA
-22 QHPDSQHLIFCLP
+22 THPDSQHLIFCLP
-35 DNHVIPPWQPEN
+35 ANHVISQWQPEN
-47 EQQHALAQ
+47 EQQQPLAQ

-65 YDAVNY
+65 HDAVNY

-85 PHAASHLHEH
+85 SHAASHLHEH

-111 QPAQPLKAWQQPPQ
+111 QPAQPRQAWQQPPQ
-125 RQPCPFVQIS
+125 RQQENDNPNPS
-135 DLGIKGDAAAQRAR
+135 
-149 LKTQFP
+149 TP

-205 SPHATAQTE
+205 SPHLTAQTE

-314 HRHTPAHSIHHSG
+314 HPHTPAQSIRHSG
-327 EQWHVHTPNGI
+327 NQWHVHTPNGI

-369 TSIAPATQGSL
+369 TSITPATQGSL

-403 ATFAPNNPSRQWQH
+403 ATFAPNNPSRQWQT

-432 YLAQQFADYYAAQP
+432 YLAQQFADYYAQHP
-446 IGQPENEFEPSS
+446 IRQPENECSEFRQNVNEPSYDY
-458 NQPNH
+458 

-474 NAQSEHNE
+474 NECNE
-482 FQPNAAEPHFAH
+482 FPQNQIAQNAFQSNSNEPNHAH
-494 LGSLKTSATS
+494 LGSLKTNTANP
-504 FNEANAQRQPE
+504 NETQTHPQRQPE
-515 NQHNELPQSQSNPNH
+515 NERSEFRRSQNEY
-530 LGSLKMS
+530 
-537 EANFGEAKTSATN
+537 
-550 SNEAQSHPQKQP
+550 
-562 ENEFDPIPN
+562 
-571 QPTHSSSL
+571 
-579 KPNAAN
+579 
-585 PNKTHPKGHTAI
+585 NKFTQKGHAAT

-607 VGAISDPAALR
+607 VGAISDPTALH

-626 DKNYRV
+626 DKNYRI

-653 ATAPICAA
+653 ATAPLCAA

>member
-1 MTRIHAWANIPS
+1 MRSHRTHHDMTHHTHAWANIPS
-13 LAHIQAHLA
+13 LVQIQAHLTA
-22 QHPDSQHLIFCLP
+22 HPDSRHLIFCLP
-35 DNHVIPPWQPEN
+35 ANHVIPQWQPEN
-47 EQQHALAQ
+47 EQQQPLAQ
-55 AWQEATRCLV
+55 AWQEATRCLAH
-65 YDAVNY
+65 DAVNY

-85 PHAASHLHEH
+85 PYAARHLHEH

-101 IIWHTAPIAQ
+101 IIWHTPPVAQ
-111 QPAQPLKAWQQPPQ
+111 QPAPPRQAWQQPPT
-125 RQPCPFVQIS
+125 RQS
-135 DLGIKGDAAAQRAR
+135 ETNTTAQ
-149 LKTQFP
+149 

-190 QAASGNQQGLLYAKI
+190 QAASGNRQGLLYAKI
-205 SPHATAQTE
+205 SPHPTAQTE

-224 RLLQRLFPQQQ
+224 RLLQRLLPMQQS
-235 NWGASGVLHLNHNES
+235 WGASGVLHLNHNPS

-257 LAQNP
+257 LAQNQ

-280 GIPIAQSGLYWQQGA
+280 GIPIAQSGLYWQHGA

-314 HRHTPAHSIHHSG
+314 HPHTKAQSIHHSG
-327 EQWHVHTPNGI
+327 NQWHVHTPNGI

-369 TSIAPATQGSL
+369 TSIAPATKGSL

-403 ATFAPNNPSRQWQH
+403 ATFAPNNPSRDWH
-417 ADEAANRQALAQLSP
+417 AEDEARNRQALAQLSP
-432 YLAQQFADYYAAQP
+432 YLAQQFADYYAAHP
-446 IGQPENEFEPSS
+446 IRQPENECSEFRQNVNEPS
-458 NQPNH
+458 H
-463 LGSLKTQRQPE
+463 DYLGSLKTQRQPE
-474 NAQSEHNE
+474 NEYNKFPRNQTPCKPNQAQ
-482 FQPNAAEPHFAH
+482 
-494 LGSLKTSATS
+494 
-504 FNEANAQRQPE
+504 AQLLRQPE
-515 NQHNELPQSQSNPNH
+515 NER
-530 LGSLKMS
+530 
-537 EANFGEAKTSATN
+537 
-550 SNEAQSHPQKQP
+550 
-562 ENEFDPIPN
+562 NEFP
-571 QPTHSSSL
+571 Q
-579 KPNAAN
+579 
-585 PNKTHPKGHTAI
+585 KGHTAT

-607 VGAISDPAALR
+607 IGAISDPTALR

-626 DKNYRV
+626 DKNYRI

-653 ATAPICAA
+653 ATAPLCAA
-661 EIAAQICHT
+661 EIAAQICRT

-691 IIRSKT
+691 IIRSKNHP

>member
-1 MTRIHAWANIPS
+1 MRPHRTHHDMTHHTHAWANIPT
-13 LAHIQAHLA
+13 LAQIQSHLA
-22 QHPDSQHLIFCLP
+22 AHPNSPHLIFCLP
-35 DNHVIPPWQPEN
+35 ANHIIPQWQPEN
-47 EQQHALAQ
+47 PSQQPLAQ
-55 AWQEATRCLV
+55 AWQEATRCLAH
-65 YDAVNY
+65 DAVNY

-95 FPQPEN
+95 FPQPEH
-101 IIWHTAPIAQ
+101 IIWHTPPVAQ
-111 QPAQPLKAWQQPPQ
+111 QPAPPRQAWQQPPT
-125 RQPCPFVQIS
+125 RQPETDTTAP
-135 DLGIKGDAAAQRAR
+135 L
-149 LKTQFP
+149 
-155 PHVLIIG
+155 HVIIIG

-184 EAHAPA
+184 EACAPA

-205 SPHATAQTE
+205 SPHLTDQTE

-224 RLLQRLFPQQQ
+224 RLLQRLLPQQQ
-235 NWGASGVLHLNHNES
+235 SWGASGVLHLNHNPS

-257 LAQNP
+257 LAQNQ

-270 VSPAQASQIA
+270 VSPSQASQIA
-280 GIPIAQSGLYWQQGA
+280 GIPIAQSGLYWQHGA

-301 LIHALLRHPNITL
+301 LIRALLRHPNITL
-314 HRHTPAHSIHHSG
+314 HPHTKAQSIHHSSN
-327 EQWHVHTPNGI
+327 QWHVHTPNGI

-403 ATFAPNNPSRQWQH
+403 ATFSPNNPSRDWQD
-417 ADEAANRQALAQLSP
+417 ADEAHNRQALAQLSP
-432 YLAQQFADYYAAQP
+432 YLAQQFADYYAAHP
-446 IGQPENEFEPSS
+446 IRQPENEFEPSS
-458 NQPNH
+458 NQRNH
-463 LGSLKTQRQPE
+463 LGSLKTQKQPE
-474 NAQSEHNE
+474 NEYNE
-482 FQPNAAEPHFAH
+482 F
-494 LGSLKTSATS
+494 
-504 FNEANAQRQPE
+504 
-515 NQHNELPQSQSNPNH
+515 PQSPSNPTH
-530 LGSLKMS
+530 LGSLKMDT
-537 EANFGEAKTSATN
+537 TSF
-550 SNEAQSHPQKQP
+550 NEAQTQLFRQP
-562 ENEFDPIPN
+562 ENEFEPN
-571 QPTHSSSL
+571 QPNHSGSL
-579 KPNAAN
+579 KTSTTNFRETNTSTANFTQAQPN
-585 PNKTHPKGHTAI
+585 PIHPKGHAAT

-626 DKNYRV
+626 DKNYRI

-670 PRPLSERLRQALNPN
+670 PRLLSERLRQALNPN

-691 IIRSKT
+691 IIRSKNHP

>member
-1 MTRIHAWANIPS
+1 MTHPIHAWASIPS
-13 LAHIQAHLA
+13 LAEIQNHLA
-22 QHPDSQHLIFCLP
+22 AHPNSQHLIFCLP
-35 DNHVIPPWQPEN
+35 ANHIIPQWQPEN
-47 EQQHALAQ
+47 PSQQPLAQ
-55 AWQEATRCLV
+55 AWQEATRCLAH
-65 YDAVNY
+65 DAVNY

-95 FPQPEN
+95 FPQPEH
-101 IIWHTAPIAQ
+101 IIWHTPPIVQ
-111 QPAQPLKAWQQPPQ
+111 QPAPPRQAWQQPPA

-135 DLGIKGDAAAQRAR
+135 DLGIKGYAAAQRAR
-149 LKTQFP
+149 LKTQSP

-205 SPHATAQTE
+205 SPHLTAQTE

-224 RLLQRLFPQQQ
+224 RLLQRLLPQQQ
-235 NWGASGVLHLNHNES
+235 SWGASGVLHLNHNEN

-257 LAQNP
+257 LAQNQY
-262 HYQHLYRP
+262 YQHLYRP
-270 VSPAQASQIA
+270 VSPVQASQIA
-280 GIPIAQSGLYWQQGA
+280 GIPIAQSGLYWQHGA

-314 HRHTPAHSIHHSG
+314 HPHTPAQSIHHSHN
-327 EQWHVHTPNGI
+327 QWHVHTPSGI

-369 TSIAPATQGSL
+369 TSIAPATKGSL

-403 ATFAPNNPSRQWQH
+403 ATFVPNNPSRQWQT

-432 YLAQQFADYYAAQP
+432 YLAQQFADYYAAHP
-446 IGQPENEFEPSS
+446 IRQPENECSEFQHSQNECNEFPQ
-458 NQPNH
+458 NQ
-463 LGSLKTQRQPE
+463 STQ
-474 NAQSEHNE
+474 NE
-482 FQPNAAEPHFAH
+482 FQQNADKPSHAH
-494 LGSLKTSATS
+494 LGSLKTSTTHPNKAHPK
-504 FNEANAQRQPE
+504 RQPE
-515 NQHNELPQSQSNPNH
+515 NKPNEFSRNQNDHNECP
-530 LGSLKMS
+530 
-537 EANFGEAKTSATN
+537 
-550 SNEAQSHPQKQP
+550 
-562 ENEFDPIPN
+562 
-571 QPTHSSSL
+571 
-579 KPNAAN
+579 
-585 PNKTHPKGHTAI
+585 PKGHAAT

-607 VGAISDPAALR
+607 VGAISDPTALR

-626 DKNYRV
+626 DKNYRI
-632 ATPCPYLPNAYTN
+632 ATPCPYRPNAYTN

-653 ATAPICAA
+653 ATAPLCAA
-661 EIAAQICHT
+661 EIAAQICYT

-691 IIRSKT
+691 IIRSKTNPQPHTQP

>member
-1 MTRIHAWANIPS
+1 MRSHRTHHDMTHHTHAWANIPT
-13 LAHIQAHLA
+13 LAQIQSHLA
-22 QHPDSQHLIFCLP
+22 AHPDSRHLIFCLP
-35 DNHVIPPWQPEN
+35 ANHVIPQWQAAAPS
-47 EQQHALAQ
+47 QHVLAQ
-55 AWQEATRCLV
+55 AWQEATRCLAH
-65 YDAVNY
+65 DAVNY

-85 PHAASHLHEH
+85 PYAARHLHEH
-95 FPQPEN
+95 FPQSEN
-101 IIWHTAPIAQ
+101 IIWHTPPVAQ
-111 QPAQPLKAWQQPPQ
+111 QPAPPRQAWQQPPT
-125 RQPCPFVQIS
+125 RQS
-135 DLGIKGDAAAQRAR
+135 ETNTTAQ
-149 LKTQFP
+149 

-190 QAASGNQQGLLYAKI
+190 QAASGNRQGLLYAKI
-205 SPHATAQTE
+205 SPHLTAQTE

-224 RLLQRLFPQQQ
+224 RLLQRLLPQQQ
-235 NWGASGVLHLNHNES
+235 SWGASGVLHLNHNPS

-257 LAQNP
+257 LAQNQ

-280 GIPIAQSGLYWQQGA
+280 GIPIAQSGLYWQHGA

-314 HRHTPAHSIHHSG
+314 HPHTKAQSIHHSG
-327 EQWHVHTPNGI
+327 NQWHVHTPNGI

-350 DNAHTPIIQHYP
+350 DNAHTPLIQHYP

-403 ATFAPNNPSRQWQH
+403 ATFSPNNPSRDWH
-417 ADEAANRQALAQLSP
+417 AEDEARNRQALAQLSP
-432 YLAQQFADYYAAQP
+432 YLAQQFADYYAAHP
-446 IGQPENEFEPSS
+446 IRQPENECSEFRRNVNEPS
-458 NQPNH
+458 H
-463 LGSLKTQRQPE
+463 DYLGSLKTQRQPE
-474 NAQSEHNE
+474 NEYNE
-482 FQPNAAEPHFAH
+482 FQSNQNEYNEFPHNSNEPSHAH
-494 LGSLKTSATS
+494 LGSLKTSTANPSETQLHHQMQPENQFEPS
-504 FNEANAQRQPE
+504 SNQTNHSGSLKTQMQPENEYNKFPRNQTPCEPNQAQAQLLRQPE
-515 NQHNELPQSQSNPNH
+515 NDHNEC
-530 LGSLKMS
+530 
-537 EANFGEAKTSATN
+537 
-550 SNEAQSHPQKQP
+550 
-562 ENEFDPIPN
+562 
-571 QPTHSSSL
+571 
-579 KPNAAN
+579 
-585 PNKTHPKGHTAI
+585 HPKGHTAT

-626 DKNYRV
+626 DKNYRI

-653 ATAPICAA
+653 ATAPLCAA
-661 EIAAQICHT
+661 QIAAQICHT

-691 IIRSKT
+691 IIRSKTNPQPHTQP

>member
-1 MTRIHAWANIPS
+1 MRSHRTHHDMTHHTHAWANIPS
-13 LAHIQAHLA
+13 LAQIQAHLTA
-22 QHPDSQHLIFCLP
+22 HPDSQHLIFCLP
-35 DNHVIPPWQPEN
+35 ADCVTPQWQPEN
-47 EQQHALAQ
+47 EQQQPLAQ

-101 IIWHTAPIAQ
+101 IIWHTPPVAQ
-111 QPAQPLKAWQQPPQ
+111 QPAPPRQAWQQPPT
-125 RQPCPFVQIS
+125 RQS
-135 DLGIKGDAAAQRAR
+135 ETNTTAQ
-149 LKTQFP
+149 

-190 QAASGNQQGLLYAKI
+190 QAASGNRQGLLYAKI
-205 SPHATAQTE
+205 SPHPTAQTE

-224 RLLQRLFPQQQ
+224 RLLQRLLPMQQS
-235 NWGASGVLHLNHNES
+235 WGASGVLHLNHNPS

-257 LAQNP
+257 LAQNQ

-280 GIPIAQSGLYWQQGA
+280 GIPIAQSGLYWQHGA

-314 HRHTPAHSIHHSG
+314 HPHTKAQSIHHSG
-327 EQWHVHTPNGI
+327 NQWHVHTPNGI

-369 TSIAPATQGSL
+369 TSIAPATKGSL

-403 ATFAPNNPSRQWQH
+403 ATFAPNNPSRDWH
-417 ADEAANRQALAQLSP
+417 AEDEARNRQALAQLSP
-432 YLAQQFADYYAAQP
+432 YLAQQFADYYAAHP
-446 IGQPENEFEPSS
+446 IRQPENECSEFRQNVNEPS
-458 NQPNH
+458 H
-463 LGSLKTQRQPE
+463 DYLGSLKTQRQPE
-474 NAQSEHNE
+474 NEYNKFPRNQTPCKPNQAQ
-482 FQPNAAEPHFAH
+482 
-494 LGSLKTSATS
+494 
-504 FNEANAQRQPE
+504 AQLLRQPE
-515 NQHNELPQSQSNPNH
+515 NER
-530 LGSLKMS
+530 
-537 EANFGEAKTSATN
+537 
-550 SNEAQSHPQKQP
+550 
-562 ENEFDPIPN
+562 NEFP
-571 QPTHSSSL
+571 Q
-579 KPNAAN
+579 
-585 PNKTHPKGHTAI
+585 KGHTAT

-607 VGAISDPAALR
+607 VGAISNPTALR

-626 DKNYRV
+626 DKNYRI
-632 ATPCPYLPNAYTN
+632 ATPCPYLPNAYAN

-653 ATAPICAA
+653 ATAPLCAA

-691 IIRSKT
+691 IIRSKTNPQPQP

>member
-1 MTRIHAWANIPS
+1 MRPHRTHHDMTHHTHAWANIPT
-13 LAHIQAHLA
+13 LAQIQSHLA
-22 QHPDSQHLIFCLP
+22 AHPDSRHLIFCLP
-35 DNHVIPPWQPEN
+35 ANHVIPQWQPEN
-47 EQQHALAQ
+47 EQQQPLAQ
-55 AWQEATRCLV
+55 AWQEATRCLAH
-65 YDAVNY
+65 DAVNY

-85 PHAASHLHEH
+85 PYAARHLHEH

-101 IIWHTAPIAQ
+101 IIWHTPPVAQ
-111 QPAQPLKAWQQPPQ
+111 QPAPPRQAWQQPPT
-125 RQPCPFVQIS
+125 RQS
-135 DLGIKGDAAAQRAR
+135 ETNTTAQ
-149 LKTQFP
+149 

-190 QAASGNQQGLLYAKI
+190 QAASGNRQGLLYAKI
-205 SPHATAQTE
+205 SPHPTAQTE

-224 RLLQRLFPQQQ
+224 RLLQRLLPMQQS
-235 NWGASGVLHLNHNES
+235 WGASGVLHLNHNPS

-257 LAQNP
+257 LAQNQ

-280 GIPIAQSGLYWQQGA
+280 GIPIAQSGLYWQHGA

-314 HRHTPAHSIHHSG
+314 HPHTKAQSIHHSG
-327 EQWHVHTPNGI
+327 NQWHVHTPNGI

-369 TSIAPATQGSL
+369 TSIAPATKGSL

-403 ATFAPNNPSRQWQH
+403 ATFAPNNPSRDWH
-417 ADEAANRQALAQLSP
+417 AEDEARNRQALAQLSP
-432 YLAQQFADYYAAQP
+432 YLAQQFADYYAAHP
-446 IGQPENEFEPSS
+446 IRQPENECSEFRQNVNEPS
-458 NQPNH
+458 H
-463 LGSLKTQRQPE
+463 DYLGSLKTQRQPE
-474 NAQSEHNE
+474 NEYNKFPRNQTPCKPNQAQ
-482 FQPNAAEPHFAH
+482 
-494 LGSLKTSATS
+494 
-504 FNEANAQRQPE
+504 AQLLRQPE
-515 NQHNELPQSQSNPNH
+515 NER
-530 LGSLKMS
+530 
-537 EANFGEAKTSATN
+537 
-550 SNEAQSHPQKQP
+550 
-562 ENEFDPIPN
+562 NEFP
-571 QPTHSSSL
+571 Q
-579 KPNAAN
+579 
-585 PNKTHPKGHTAI
+585 KGHTAT

-607 VGAISDPAALR
+607 VGAISNPTALR

-626 DKNYRV
+626 DKNYRI

-653 ATAPICAA
+653 ATAPLCAA

-691 IIRSKT
+691 IIRSKNHP

>member
-1 MTRIHAWANIPS
+1 MTHPIHAWASIPS
-13 LAHIQAHLA
+13 LAEIQTHLA
-22 QHPDSQHLIFCLP
+22 AHPNSPHLIFCLP
-35 DNHVIPPWQPEN
+35 ANHIIPQWQPEN
-47 EQQHALAQ
+47 PSQQPLAQ
-55 AWQEATRCLV
+55 AWQEATRCLAH
-65 YDAVNY
+65 DAVNY
-71 IRQWQPETDLWLLP
+71 IRQWQPETNLWLLP
-85 PHAASHLHEH
+85 PYAARHLHEH
-95 FPQPEN
+95 FPQPEH
-101 IIWHTAPIAQ
+101 IIWHTPPIAQ
-111 QPAQPLKAWQQPPQ
+111 QPAPPRQAWQQPPT
-125 RQPCPFVQIS
+125 RQPETDTTAP
-135 DLGIKGDAAAQRAR
+135 L
-149 LKTQFP
+149 
-155 PHVLIIG
+155 HVIIIG

-184 EAHAPA
+184 EAGEPA

-205 SPHATAQTE
+205 SPHLTAQTE

-224 RLLQRLFPQQQ
+224 RLLQRLLPQQQ
-235 NWGASGVLHLNHNES
+235 NWGASGVLHLNHNAS
-250 ETQRNAQ
+250 EAQRNAQ
-257 LAQNP
+257 LAQNQ

-270 VSPAQASQIA
+270 VSPEQASQIA

-314 HRHTPAHSIHHSG
+314 HRHTPAQSIHHSG

-369 TSIAPATQGSL
+369 TSIAPATKGSL

-403 ATFAPNNPSRQWQH
+403 ATFAPNNPSRDWH
-417 ADEAANRQALAQLSP
+417 AEDEASNRQALAQLSP
-432 YLAQQFADYYAAQP
+432 YLAQQFADYYAAHPIRQP
-446 IGQPENEFEPSS
+446 GNECSEFRQSQNECNEFPQ
-458 NQPNH
+458 NQN
-463 LGSLKTQRQPE
+463 TQ
-474 NAQSEHNE
+474 NE
-482 FQPNAAEPHFAH
+482 FQQNADKPNHAH
-494 LGSLKTSATS
+494 LGSLKTSTTHP
-504 FNEANAQRQPE
+504 NEAQPHPPLRQPE
-515 NQHNELPQSQSNPNH
+515 NEPSKFSRNQNDHNECP
-530 LGSLKMS
+530 
-537 EANFGEAKTSATN
+537 
-550 SNEAQSHPQKQP
+550 
-562 ENEFDPIPN
+562 
-571 QPTHSSSL
+571 
-579 KPNAAN
+579 
-585 PNKTHPKGHTAI
+585 PKGHAAT

-607 VGAISDPAALR
+607 VGAISDPTALR

-626 DKNYRV
+626 DKNYRI

-653 ATAPICAA
+653 ATAPLCAA

-691 IIRSKT
+691 IIRSKTNPQPHTQP